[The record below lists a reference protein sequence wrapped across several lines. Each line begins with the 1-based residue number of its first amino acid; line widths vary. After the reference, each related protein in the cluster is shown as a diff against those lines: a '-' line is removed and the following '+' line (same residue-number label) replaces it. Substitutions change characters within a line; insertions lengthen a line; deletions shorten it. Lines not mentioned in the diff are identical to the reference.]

1 MPKNQKAKHLSSSS
15 QLSMMKTLLTYSLM
29 LNGQLEEY
37 LSSLE
42 EMKKDLKADEL
53 KMNTNIPTMLDSEEM
68 KKNEVMEAN
77 DSMVINNSEAMLD
90 SYLSLDMSWMDSDS
104 FDMSWIDSYCH
115 HDLNMNDTYN
125 LNFQHG
131 VEV

>member
-1 MPKNQKAKHLSSSS
+1 
-15 QLSMMKTLLTYSLM
+15 
-29 LNGQLEEY
+29 
-37 LSSLE
+37 
-42 EMKKDLKADEL
+42 MKKDMKADEL
-53 KMNTNIPTMLDSEEM
+53 KMNNNILAMLDSEEM

-90 SYLSLDMSWMDSDS
+90 SDLSLDMSWMDSDS

-115 HDLNMNDTYN
+115 HDLNTNDTYN